1 MQRVGWRGGHPHTRD
16 GCGTGAPG
24 NELPL
29 PSAFPQR
36 EGPCAR
42 RALVPGH
49 QSAISG
55 LLAFGGPLSL

>member
-1 MQRVGWRGGHPHTRD
+1 MQRVEFVTGVGRGPL
-16 GCGTGAPG
+16 GTSCPCPA
-24 NELPL
+24 
-29 PSAFPQR
+29 AFPQR